1 MVHLNLALRNS
12 IPKPSVAVRLAV
24 ESDPTKR
31 VTKRTESRGVDFML
45 NSYKYYSLENK
56 LVVDSFRIYSVFNI

>member
-45 NSYKYYSLENK
+45 NT
-56 LVVDSFRIYSVFNI
+56 IA

>member
-45 NSYKYYSLENK
+45 QYYSLENK